1 MSKYKID
8 RANSRD
14 DYDNMCFQPSDG
26 ALYDKEIALSVLENR
41 CGGNMQN
48 AKTGAGFMVSY
59 NRNENDWLRKKLKI
73 KQ

>member
-1 MSKYKID
+1 MSQYKID
-8 RANSRD
+8 RARSRD

-26 ALYDKEIALSVLENR
+26 GKYDAKTALSILENGA
-41 CGGNMQN
+41 GGSMQN

-73 KQ
+73 K